1 MITRD
6 EAYELLKKY
15 NKEDFHLH
23 HGRMVEGT
31 MRYFAK
37 KLGYAD
43 EEEFWGIV
51 GLLHDIDFE
60 MWPDEHCKKAP
71 ELLREA
77 GVDEDMIHAIVSHGY
92 GLCVDVE
99 PEKEMEKVLFACD
112 ELTGL
117 IGACA
122 KMRPSGSIA
131 DMDLKSLKKKYK
143 SKGFAAGCSREVIAQ
158 GADMLG
164 WELDDLLSR
173 TLEAMKPDEAA
184 IAVAVAAL

>member
-15 NKEDFHLH
+15 NKEDFYLH

-77 GVDEDMIHAIVSHGY
+77 GVDEDMIHAIVSHGLRSVRRCRA
-92 GLCVDVE
+92 GKGNGEGALC
-99 PEKEMEKVLFACD
+99 L
-112 ELTGL
+112 
-117 IGACA
+117 
-122 KMRPSGSIA
+122 
-131 DMDLKSLKKKYK
+131 
-143 SKGFAAGCSREVIAQ
+143 
-158 GADMLG
+158 
-164 WELDDLLSR
+164 
-173 TLEAMKPDEAA
+173 
-184 IAVAVAAL
+184 